1 VTSIEARPYLILL
14 VFIIQPLI
22 GATQQASQNPQ
33 IDQNLGV
40 DQSVDY
46 TALVNFGPWD
56 DRNYKLTTDDL
67 SYLSANEAELR
78 DPIPAFFRVE
88 LRKEMPDLP
97 KTGPAQYP
105 RSAVQLFQIRHG
117 GLVQQHKTIHI
128 KQKE

>member
-1 VTSIEARPYLILL
+1 MTRIEARPYLILL

-22 GATQQASQNPQ
+22 GATQQAPHNPQ
-33 IDQNLGV
+33 IDQKLGV

-46 TALVNFGPWD
+46 SSLVKFGPWD

-88 LRKEMPDLP
+88 LRKEMPWLR
-97 KTGPAQYP
+97 KTGPVQYP
-105 RSAVQLFQIRHG
+105 RSAVQLLQNRHG
-117 GLVQQHKTIHI
+117 GLLQQHKTIHI
-128 KQKE
+128 EQKE